1 MRPAAAGIL
10 FAAALAFAAPAAS
23 SADPTFKVV
32 TTSTDLKAL
41 VEAVGGDRVR
51 VESLAP
57 AIGDPH
63 AVEVKP
69 AQVARLREADLVVR
83 VGLDHEPWL
92 RKLRPKSPVI
102 DASRGV
108 TLVQTETPRLRA
120 DARPHVHGLGNPHYW
135 LDPGNA
141 RPVTA
146 TILEALARARP
157 ADGARFAA
165 NRTRFLERLDAGLE
179 RWRQAMAPYKGTR
192 VVVMHDTWPYFA
204 ARFGLVVVAAAEPVP
219 GVPPTPSEIATLVE
233 RMRSTGV
240 RAMIVDPY
248 SDLALVKRISHGAV
262 ARVVSLVPSVGAEPG
277 ADDFIALFDV
287 NVRRFVEV
295 MQAR

>member
-1 MRPAAAGIL
+1 MQRAAAGVF
-10 FAAALAFAAPAAS
+10 FAAALAGAAAHAAE
-23 SADPTFKVV
+23 APLRVV
-32 TTSTDLKAL
+32 TTSTDLKSL

-51 VESLAP
+51 VESLLP
-57 AIGDPH
+57 PIGDPH

-69 AQVARLREADLVVR
+69 AQVARVKEADLVVR

-92 RKLRPKSPVI
+92 RKLRPRAPVV

-135 LDPGNA
+135 LDPENA

-146 TILEALARARP
+146 TILEALSRARP
-157 ADGARFAA
+157 AGAAAFEA
-165 NRTRFLERLDAGLE
+165 NRRRFLERLDASLA
-179 RWRQAMAPYKGTR
+179 RWREAMAPWKGAR
-192 VVVMHDTWPYFA
+192 VVVMHETWPYFA

-219 GVPPTPSEIATLVE
+219 GVPPTPSEIAKLIE
-233 RMRSTGV
+233 RMRATGV
-240 RAMIVDPY
+240 RVVIVDPY
-248 SDLALVKRISHGAV
+248 SDMALAKRITHGAA

-277 ADDFIALFDV
+277 ADDYIALFDL